1 MRKNI
6 HRIIPFASLGAL
18 IFSGCAAPKHVMQSI
33 PAQEYTRNLQQ
44 QYAQRQVRYPGA
56 LERSGEFR
64 NINTIV
70 AAQGRDEG
78 RARLR
83 FASAQDGIETESAAL
98 SPQHE
103 GEISQ
108 EGFTMERSTMPLQRD
123 YQSPLSIGEPGVTS
137 SLWQESRAGNELFRD
152 DRAWQPMDLIT
163 IVITERSEGKKEAN
177 TEVKQKSTVEA
188 AIENLLGYETDLE
201 RGLEGKAQGD
211 VLPGSLISASAQNDF
226 KGEGK
231 TNRKGSL
238 TARISAMVAEVLPS
252 GILRVEGKKI
262 ISVNS
267 EEQIMVISGL
277 VRPKDIS
284 SENEV
289 DSSKIAQ
296 LRVDYYGEG
305 TVGESQVGGWLGR
318 LMRTVW
324 PF

>member
-1 MRKNI
+1 M
-6 HRIIPFASLGAL
+6 L
-18 IFSGCAAPKHVMQSI
+18 SI
-33 PAQEYTRNLQQ
+33 PAQEYARDVRRE
-44 QYAQRQVRYPGA
+44 YSQRDVRYTGQVNRA
-56 LERSGEFR
+56 GEFK
-64 NINTIV
+64 NVSSVV
-70 AAQGRDEG
+70 AAQGKDEG

-83 FASAQDGIETESAAL
+83 FASVEAGTAADETQNEEIANDG
-98 SPQHE
+98 
-103 GEISQ
+103 
-108 EGFTMERSTMPLQRD
+108 GFTMERSTAPLQRD
-123 YQSPLSIGEPGVTS
+123 YQSPLGVGEPGVS
-137 SLWQESRAGNELFRD
+137 ASLWQESRAGNDLFRD

-163 IVITERSEGKKEAN
+163 IVVTERSEGKKEAN
-177 TEVKQKSTVEA
+177 TEVKQKTTIEA
-188 AIENLLGYETDLE
+188 AIESLLGYQTDLE
-201 RGLEGKAQGD
+201 QGLEGKNKGD
-211 VLPGSLISASAQNDF
+211 VDPANLLGASTQNDF

-277 VRPKDIS
+277 VRPKDIT

-305 TVGESQVGGWLGR
+305 TVGESQFGGWLGR
-318 LMRTVW
+318 IMRTVW

>member
-1 MRKNI
+1 MKKQI
-6 HRIIPFASLGAL
+6 SKQGLQLAAL
-18 IFSGCAAPKHVMQSI
+18 SATLLSCAVPKHTMVSI
-33 PAQEYTRNLQQ
+33 PAQEYARDVRRE
-44 QYAQRQVRYPGA
+44 YSQRDVRYPGQI
-56 LERSGEFR
+56 ERAGEFR
-64 NINTIV
+64 NVSSVV

-83 FASAQDGIETESAAL
+83 FASVEAVPGTAESQSETATGDS
-98 SPQHE
+98 
-103 GEISQ
+103 
-108 EGFTMERSTMPLQRD
+108 GFTMERSTAPLQRD
-123 YQSPLSIGEPGVTS
+123 YQSPLGVGEPGVS
-137 SLWQESRAGNELFRD
+137 ASLWQESRAGNELFRD

-163 IVITERSEGKKEAN
+163 IVVTERSEGKKEAN
-177 TEVKQKSTVEA
+177 TEVKQKTTVEA
-188 AIENLLGYETDLE
+188 AIESLLGYQTDLE
-201 RGLEGKAQGD
+201 QGLEGKNKGD
-211 VLPGSLISASAQNDF
+211 VDPASLIGASTQNDF

-277 VRPKDIS
+277 VRPKDIT

-318 LMRTVW
+318 IMRTVW